1 MNASNLPIIPIV
13 LVSAY
18 VALGTLSNLCSL
30 RHRVRAGRTLTPL
43 NPITGL
49 VVMLLT
55 AIAAALHFQSLR
67 VGTAMLV
74 LLLVLML
81 WGGVYR
87 HCFPADRSAYASPMS
102 RWSAVAIN
110 LFGVVAVLC
119 ALLA

>member
-1 MNASNLPIIPIV
+1 MNTSHLPIIPIV

-18 VALGTLSNLCSL
+18 VAMGTLSNLRSL

-55 AIAAALHFQSLR
+55 TIAAALHFQGLR
-67 VGTAMLV
+67 IGTAMLA

-110 LFGVVAVLC
+110 LFGVAAVLC
-119 ALLA
+119 TLLA

>member
-55 AIAAALHFQSLR
+55 AIAAALHFQGLR
-67 VGTAMLV
+67 VG
-74 LLLVLML
+74 
-81 WGGVYR
+81 
-87 HCFPADRSAYASPMS
+87 P
-102 RWSAVAIN
+102 
-110 LFGVVAVLC
+110 
-119 ALLA
+119 ALLRLLMKIII